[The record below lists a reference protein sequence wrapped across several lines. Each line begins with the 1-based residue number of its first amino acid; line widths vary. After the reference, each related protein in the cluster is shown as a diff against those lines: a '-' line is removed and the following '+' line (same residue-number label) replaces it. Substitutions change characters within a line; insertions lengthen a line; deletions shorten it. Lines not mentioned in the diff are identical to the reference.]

1 METKLIYTAIN
12 AAMKDIGYIGKERKN
27 QQQGFMFRGIEQVM
41 NTMKPVLEYHGIFIV
56 PEVLETQREERTTI
70 KGGNLIYTMHK
81 IKFHFTATDG
91 SEVCAITVGE
101 AMDSADKS
109 SNKAMSVAFKYACFQ
124 IFCIPTEEMEKDD
137 PDNYYPEQSTKNQT
151 APQNKTAQVAAQVPA
166 QQQPQQIRPNT
177 QAQVQQPKPVDMARR
192 REKVVAYLNSLDFAE
207 LQNTL
212 DYFDIEDVARMTDEQ
227 VNKVADYLNAQRR
240 QQK

>member
-12 AAMKDIGYIGKERKN
+12 AAMKDISYIGKDRKN

-41 NTMKPVLEYHGIFIV
+41 NTLKPVLEDHGIFIV
-56 PEVLETQREERTTI
+56 PEVLDTQREERTTQ
-70 KGGNLIYTMHK
+70 KGGVLLYTMHK

-124 IFCIPTEEMEKDD
+124 VFCIPTEEMAQDD
-137 PDNYYPEQSTKNQT
+137 PDAYSPEESTK
-151 APQNKTAQVAAQVPA
+151 AQP
-166 QQQPQQIRPNT
+166 
-177 QAQVQQPKPVDMARR
+177 QPKPVDMARR
-192 REKVVAYLNSLDFAE
+192 REKIVAYLNSLDFAE
-207 LQNTL
+207 LQNAL
-212 DYFDIEDVARMTDEQ
+212 DYFKIEDVARMTDQQ
-227 VNKVADYLNAQRR
+227 VNAVADYLNAQRR
-240 QQK
+240 QQQ

>member
-12 AAMKDIGYIGKERKN
+12 AAMKDIGYIGKDRKN

-41 NTMKPVLEYHGIFIV
+41 NTLKPVLEDHGIFIV
-56 PEVLETQREERTTI
+56 PEVLDTQREERTTQ
-70 KGGNLIYTMHK
+70 KGGTLLYTMHK

-124 IFCIPTEEMEKDD
+124 MFCIPTEEMAKDD
-137 PDNYYPEQSTKNQT
+137 PDAYSPEESTKAQPQQRQQA
-151 APQNKTAQVAAQVPA
+151 APQPVPA
-166 QQQPQQIRPNT
+166 Q
-177 QAQVQQPKPVDMARR
+177 RR
-192 REKVVAYLNSLDFAE
+192 QRVLEYLQKLDDITLSSFKQSFMFNSLS
-207 LQNTL
+207 
-212 DYFDIEDVARMTDEQ
+212 DISDDTINAIA
-227 VNKVADYLNAQRR
+227 NYLNAQ
-240 QQK
+240 KK

>member
-12 AAMKDIGYIGKERKN
+12 AAMKDIGYIGKDRKN

-41 NTMKPVLEYHGIFIV
+41 NTLKPVLEDHGIFIV
-56 PEVLETQREERTTI
+56 PEVLDTQREERTTQ
-70 KGGNLIYTMHK
+70 KGGTLLYTMHK

-124 IFCIPTEEMEKDD
+124 MFCIPTEEMAKDD
-137 PDNYYPEQSTKNQT
+137 SDAYSPEESTKAQPQQRQQA
-151 APQNKTAQVAAQVPA
+151 APQPVPA
-166 QQQPQQIRPNT
+166 Q
-177 QAQVQQPKPVDMARR
+177 RR
-192 REKVVAYLNSLDFAE
+192 QRVLEYLQKLDDITLRSFKQSFMFNSLS
-207 LQNTL
+207 
-212 DYFDIEDVARMTDEQ
+212 DISDDTINAIA
-227 VNKVADYLNAQRR
+227 NYLNAQ
-240 QQK
+240 KK

>member
-12 AAMKDIGYIGKERKN
+12 AAMKDIGYIGKDRKN

-41 NTMKPVLEYHGIFIV
+41 NTLKPVLEDHGIFIV
-56 PEVLETQREERTTI
+56 PEVLDTQREERTTQ
-70 KGGNLIYTMHK
+70 KGGTLLYTMHK

-124 IFCIPTEEMEKDD
+124 MFCIPTEEMAKDD
-137 PDNYYPEQSTKNQT
+137 PDAYSPEESTKAQPQQRQQA
-151 APQNKTAQVAAQVPA
+151 APQNEMAAKRKEVTDFLNGLPDDSC
-166 QQQPQQIRPNT
+166 QQWIN
-177 QAQVQQPKPVDMARR
+177 
-192 REKVVAYLNSLDFAE
+192 
-207 LQNTL
+207 
-212 DYFDIEDVARMTDEQ
+212 YFHIDDITKMNDAKIVEVWNYMHS
-227 VNKVADYLNAQRR
+227 
-240 QQK
+240 QKK

>member
-12 AAMKDIGYIGKERKN
+12 AAMKDIGYIGKDRKN

-41 NTMKPVLEYHGIFIV
+41 NTMKPVLEDHGVFIV
-56 PEVLETQREERTTI
+56 PEVLDTQREERTT
-70 KGGNLIYTMHK
+70 KTGGNLIYTMHK

-124 IFCIPTEEMEKDD
+124 VFCIPTEEMAKDD
-137 PDNYYPEQSTKNQT
+137 SDNYYPEESTK
-151 APQNKTAQVAAQVPA
+151 A
-166 QQQPQQIRPNT
+166 QPQQ
-177 QAQVQQPKPVDMARR
+177 
-192 REKVVAYLNSLDFAE
+192 
-207 LQNTL
+207 
-212 DYFDIEDVARMTDEQ
+212 
-227 VNKVADYLNAQRR
+227 R
-240 QQK
+240 QQAAPQPNEMAAKRKEVTDFLNGLPDDSCQQWINYFHIDDITKMNDAKIVEVWNYMHSQKK

>member
-1 METKLIYTAIN
+1 METKLIYAAIN

-41 NTMKPVLEYHGIFIV
+41 NTMKPVLEDHGIFIV

-124 IFCIPTEEMEKDD
+124 IFCIPTEEMAKDD
-137 PDNYYPEQSTKNQT
+137 PDNYYPEQSTKNQP
-151 APQNKTAQVAAQVPA
+151 APQNKTAQVPA
-166 QQQPQQIRPNT
+166 Q
-177 QAQVQQPKPVDMARR
+177 QQPKPVDMAVR
-192 REKVVAYLNSLDFAE
+192 REKIVAYLNNLDFAE

-212 DYFDIEDVARMTDEQ
+212 DHFNIEDVARMSDQQ
-227 VNKVADYLNAQRR
+227 VNAVADYLNAQRR
-240 QQK
+240 QK